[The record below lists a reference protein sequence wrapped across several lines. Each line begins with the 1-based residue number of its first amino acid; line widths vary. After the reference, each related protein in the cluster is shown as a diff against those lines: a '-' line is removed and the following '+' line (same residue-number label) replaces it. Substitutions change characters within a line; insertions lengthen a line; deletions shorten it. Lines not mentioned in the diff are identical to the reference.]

1 MPAMMMLAGDVDG
14 DDMIKGADQAECSQ
28 LLLEDF
34 FPFFFFFFHFQDK
47 SICPSKYCTCAAE
60 NYLMPFHPVVLPLN
74 QARKQEK

>member
-34 FPFFFFFFHFQDK
+34 FPFFFFFFIFRI
-47 SICPSKYCTCAAE
+47 S
-60 NYLMPFHPVVLPLN
+60 PFVQVNIVH
-74 QARKQEK
+74 ARPKTI